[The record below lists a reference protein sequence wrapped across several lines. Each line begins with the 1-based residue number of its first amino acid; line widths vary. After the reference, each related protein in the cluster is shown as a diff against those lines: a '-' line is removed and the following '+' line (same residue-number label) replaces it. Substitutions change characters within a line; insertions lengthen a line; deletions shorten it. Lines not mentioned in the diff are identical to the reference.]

1 MDRITTAAYFT
12 AHGSISTTRCCP
24 TGLPT
29 LPHSLRPGRTSFCK
43 TTVRALPGR
52 GDKVRQAS
60 LSEAT
65 KIPIWIELEA
75 LTTASVELFERSL
88 LQHPEIKEC
97 YAVAGNPDYLLFVS
111 VSEMQEFDR
120 LHRNVLSRLPGVRKI
135 RTEFLLRRIL
145 PLVES

>member
-1 MDRITTAAYFT
+1 M
-12 AHGSISTTRCCP
+12 
-24 TGLPT
+24 
-29 LPHSLRPGRTSFCK
+29 
-43 TTVRALPGR
+43 RALPGR

-65 KIPIWIELEA
+65 KIPVWIELEA

-88 LQHPEIKEC
+88 LRHPEIEEC

-111 VSEMQEFDR
+111 VREMQEFDR

-135 RTEFLLRRIL
+135 RTEFLLRRVL
-145 PLVES
+145 PLVGS